1 MLLEADLLC
10 FLIVHKK
17 QKSQCIDFISTYKEF
32 KKAKVLPPFILLFH
46 QHLENKKGKKNT
58 HKMKKRKDINDLNNF
73 NPY

>member
-46 QHLENKKGKKNT
+46 QYLENKKEKK
-58 HKMKKRKDINDLNNF
+58 KKTQNEKEWERTQMI
-73 NPY
+73 

>member
-46 QHLENKKGKKNT
+46 QYLENKKEKK
-58 HKMKKRKDINDLNNF
+58 KKKKTQNEKE
-73 NPY
+73 